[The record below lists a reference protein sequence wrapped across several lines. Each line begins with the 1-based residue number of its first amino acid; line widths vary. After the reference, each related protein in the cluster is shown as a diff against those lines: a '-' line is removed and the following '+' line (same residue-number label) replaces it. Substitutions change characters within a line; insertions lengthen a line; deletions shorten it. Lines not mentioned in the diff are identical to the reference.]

1 LVFLIICELL
11 SVGPGEGFLKVRIAS
26 KRVPFPTCSQIGK
39 GDAVIGIVDSK
50 RSCEQTLNFRN
61 GSADFCEGFA
71 FVLFVLYYPTRIVA
85 LIRDCLS
92 LRSKGESAEGQRR
105 CYLDM
110 IDERIEKTKAAIES
124 AENIPAD
131 RKAELLD
138 LLSKLKPAIAK
149 VSETHHED
157 ARSIA
162 RLVEASAHE
171 TIRAEKKPEHTNR
184 LLRELKRSVENFET
198 SHPELTAFVT
208 KYSAV
213 LSALGI

>member
-1 LVFLIICELL
+1 M
-11 SVGPGEGFLKVRIAS
+11 
-26 KRVPFPTCSQIGK
+26 T
-39 GDAVIGIVDSK
+39 
-50 RSCEQTLNFRN
+50 
-61 GSADFCEGFA
+61 
-71 FVLFVLYYPTRIVA
+71 
-85 LIRDCLS
+85 
-92 LRSKGESAEGQRR
+92 
-105 CYLDM
+105 
-110 IDERIEKTKAAIES
+110 DEHIEKTKSAIAS

-171 TIRAEKKPEHTNR
+171 TIRAQKKPESKR
-184 LLRELKRSVENFET
+184 LLHELKRSVENFEA
-198 SHPELTAFVT
+198 SHPQLAAFVT
-208 KYSAV
+208 QYSTL

>member
-1 LVFLIICELL
+1 M
-11 SVGPGEGFLKVRIAS
+11 
-26 KRVPFPTCSQIGK
+26 T
-39 GDAVIGIVDSK
+39 
-50 RSCEQTLNFRN
+50 
-61 GSADFCEGFA
+61 
-71 FVLFVLYYPTRIVA
+71 
-85 LIRDCLS
+85 
-92 LRSKGESAEGQRR
+92 
-105 CYLDM
+105 
-110 IDERIEKTKAAIES
+110 DEHIEKTKSAIES

-171 TIRAEKKPEHTNR
+171 TIRAQKKPEQH
-184 LLRELKRSVENFET
+184 LLRELKESVRNFEAT
-198 SHPELTAFVT
+198 HPQLAAFVNQ
-208 KYSAV
+208 YSTL

>member
-1 LVFLIICELL
+1 M
-11 SVGPGEGFLKVRIAS
+11 S
-26 KRVPFPTCSQIGK
+26 
-39 GDAVIGIVDSK
+39 
-50 RSCEQTLNFRN
+50 
-61 GSADFCEGFA
+61 
-71 FVLFVLYYPTRIVA
+71 
-85 LIRDCLS
+85 
-92 LRSKGESAEGQRR
+92 
-105 CYLDM
+105 
-110 IDERIEKTKAAIES
+110 DEHIEKTISAIES

-149 VSETHHED
+149 VSQTHQED

-171 TIRAEKKPEHTNR
+171 TIRAEKKPEQTNR
-184 LLRELKRSVENFET
+184 LLHELKRSVENFEA